1 MLLHLLVKYLFQ
13 NNLKWTDKAKKNT
26 ERKQK
31 GGAVR
36 RLLTKMFHSNY
47 LVVIQELII
56 SCWCYCS
63 NVAVTT
69 YWYYSYLVGT
79 G

>member
-13 NNLKWTDKAKKNT
+13 NNLKWPDKAKKNT

-47 LVVIQELII
+47 LEVKQDLII
-56 SCWCYCS
+56 SCCYRS
-63 NVAVTT
+63 NVAVTI

>member
-13 NNLKWTDKAKKNT
+13 NNLKWSDKAKKNT

-47 LVVIQELII
+47 LVVKQDLII
-56 SCWCYCS
+56 SCCYRS
-63 NVAVTT
+63 NVAVTI